1 MANKTCKN
9 CGEYYNSSSAF
20 CPSCGE
26 ANTEY
31 RPERKEEPVS
41 SSPYPSSTSSNYT
54 TPSSQSYQS
63 STPQE
68 GDTTIYAVIGFFF
81 WFVGLILYLALK
93 DTRPKAAQ
101 SALNGS
107 LTIIVLGII
116 IAVLANL

>member
-1 MANKTCKN
+1 MASKTCKN
-9 CGEYYNSSSAF
+9 CGEYYSSTAAF

-26 ANTEY
+26 ANSEY
-31 RPERKEEPVS
+31 RVNRKEETTSVS
-41 SSPYPSSTSSNYT
+41 SYTENSTYSPNHSTQ
-54 TPSSQSYQS
+54 TPI
-63 STPQE
+63 E

-93 DTRPKAAQ
+93 DSRPKAAQ

>member
-41 SSPYPSSTSSNYT
+41 SSSYQSSTTSSYSSP
-54 TPSSQSYQS
+54 TPQYQS